1 MVLAQLLVCVL
12 QLGPKLAVA
21 IFMLFKPYC
30 VTAKNV
36 TGVYYDQRTKTLKIY
51 NRYGKQIGTSI
62 CNYGDAFKIKGKFY
76 GAIAKGQLINPKE
89 F

>member
-1 MVLAQLLVCVL
+1 MIKGKWINGFGVASSLRL

-36 TGVYYDQRTKTLKIY
+36 TGVYYD
-51 NRYGKQIGTSI
+51 
-62 CNYGDAFKIKGKFY
+62 
-76 GAIAKGQLINPKE
+76 
-89 F
+89 